1 LNSITGPEQTLRGG
15 VAILDPVLKPPGFK
29 FLIQGAGKG
38 SGGPF
43 VFGKYVRGDRFIELH
58 YRHSLGLVTYNIG
71 SDSLD
76 HETYMRFL
84 GVFGKNS
91 YPDFPETPL
100 DSFRSLAK
108 DLERYC
114 GDFLRGDGRQFRE
127 FAAMFRESPN
137 AFSGLP

>member
-1 LNSITGPEQTLRGG
+1 MNSITKAEETLRAG
-15 VAILDPVLKPPGFK
+15 VAILDTVLTPSAFH
-29 FLIQGAGKG
+29 FVLQGAGKG
-38 SGGPF
+38 SGGHF
-43 VFGKYVRGDRFIELH
+43 AFGKYVRDDRSLELH
-58 YRHSLGLVTYNIG
+58 YRFSLGLVSYYLG

-84 GVFGKNS
+84 GVFGENS

-114 GDFLRGDGRQFRE
+114 VDFLSGDGRQFRK
-127 FAAMFRESPN
+127 FAAMFRQGPKR
-137 AFSGLP
+137 FSRLP